1 MANALII
8 YGSLTGNTEGVAHKI
23 QSLMAEKGKE
33 ITVKNANECGVED
46 LTGPEPVL
54 ILASS
59 TWDDGLLQADFNDF
73 IERIDSEKPDLS
85 NKKVA
90 FFGCGD
96 SNYTKFC
103 GAIGILEKEFAA
115 EMGGQRITES
125 LRIDGFP
132 ESEENQTAIKNWV
145 ESLANLI

>member
-1 MANALII
+1 MTNALII
-8 YGSLTGNTEGVAHKI
+8 YGSLTGNTEGVANKI
-23 QSLMAEKGKE
+23 QALMAEKGKE
-33 ITVKNANECGVED
+33 VTVKNASDCGVED

-59 TWDDGLLQADFNDF
+59 TWDDGLLQADFIDF
-73 IERIDSEKPDLS
+73 MERISSEKPNLS

-115 EMGGQRITES
+115 NMGGQKIIES

-132 ESEENQTAIKNWV
+132 ESTENQTAINNWA
-145 ESLANLI
+145 ESLAKLI